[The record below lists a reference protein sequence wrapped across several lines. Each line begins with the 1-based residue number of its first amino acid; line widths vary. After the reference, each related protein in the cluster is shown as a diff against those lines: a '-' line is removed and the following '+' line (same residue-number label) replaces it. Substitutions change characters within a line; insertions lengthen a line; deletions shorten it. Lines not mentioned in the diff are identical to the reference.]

1 MHKKSAKERI
11 ATSSPKIA
19 NKKNIGECS
28 DMSNK
33 LDYLGTLDGFERVTK
48 NVGAQNTK
56 TINYQRLNYK
66 LNYLT
71 SLYHTRGRFMLYL
84 YSLDI

>member
-1 MHKKSAKERI
+1 
-11 ATSSPKIA
+11 
-19 NKKNIGECS
+19 
-28 DMSNK
+28 MSNK
-33 LDYLGTLDGFERVTK
+33 LDYLGTLDGFEQVTK

-71 SLYHTRGRFMLYL
+71 SLYHTRGRYMLHL
-84 YSLDI
+84 YFLDIWGNLFLVSLSKYKRDSNKIETGMK